1 MLIVLAQAKLGEGAI
16 DGARD
21 AIAAMVAASN
31 QEEGCIA
38 YSFTTDV
45 LDPSVMHIVEKWVD
59 EAALAFH
66 FQTPHMAEFQKA
78 IGTLD
83 LTISE
88 AKKYHADDGFPL
100 M

>member
-1 MLIVLAQAKLGEGAI
+1 MLIVLAEATVGKDVLETGHAVME
-16 DGARD
+16 
-21 AIAAMVAASN
+21 AMLLASRA
-31 QEEGCIA
+31 EEGCVSYNYAI
-38 YSFTTDV
+38 DV
-45 LDPSVMHIVEKWVD
+45 LDPTKLHIVEKWVD

-88 AKKYHADDGFPL
+88 AKKYHADDGSPL

>member
-59 EAALAFH
+59 EAALIAH
-66 FQTPHMAEFQKA
+66 FQTPHMATFQQA
-78 IGTLD
+78 LAGLD
-83 LTISE
+83 VTIVE
-88 AKKYHADDGFPL
+88 AMKYQADEGQPL
-100 M
+100 G

>member
-1 MLIVLAQAKLGEGAI
+1 MLIVLAQAKLGDGAV

-21 AIAAMVAASN
+21 AIADMVAASN

-59 EAALAFH
+59 EAALVAH
-66 FQTPHMAEFQKA
+66 FQTPHMATFQQA
-78 IGTLD
+78 LAGQD
-83 LTISE
+83 VTIVE
-88 AKKYHADDGFPL
+88 AMKYQADEGQPL
-100 M
+100 G